1 MEFDVI
7 FRELRLRPMSEKLT
21 GANFRKN
28 ENVKKKK
35 IKLFL
40 KFKSSRR
47 GIFHVKDDNVS

>member
-7 FRELRLRPMSEKLT
+7 FRELRLRPMSEKLS

-28 ENVKKKK
+28 ENVNKK
-35 IKLFL
+35 KLFL